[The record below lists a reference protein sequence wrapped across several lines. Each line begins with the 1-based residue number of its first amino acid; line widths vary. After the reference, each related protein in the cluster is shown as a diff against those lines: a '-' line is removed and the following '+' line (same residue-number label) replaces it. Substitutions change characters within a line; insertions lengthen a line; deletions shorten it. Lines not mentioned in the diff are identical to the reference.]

1 MSSRA
6 FAENESVLDP
16 SGTAPTPHTESAFG
30 SRRARREREARE
42 ALEHANSAG
51 VADLAEDSA
60 SAAPANTELL
70 SRRERRHAAQQQPDG
85 LAAALPASRDD
96 DIELRL
102 TRRARRRAAQSV
114 ASASTAGAPEVAEV
128 ENIDDGGDAARAAE
142 TAEVAEAADVVETA
156 EIVEMADVVDESPE
170 ADELIAV
177 VEPAEAADAAQSREP
192 EIVNAPR
199 ATTEHAAVDPGEVPT
214 TTKSFEEII
223 AGAFPIEEASSVP
236 DDVPAEDDE
245 PANEATAAANGEP
258 NAAANPRRGRHGAS
272 SSAPVDPP
280 RSPRSIR
287 RLATKTMSISALLA
301 VGLMTVATSVP
312 ANALLSADEVQAQK
326 RQSLERQDYAA
337 GQAQSMVNTASADV
351 AVQRDTYGALSA
363 TQAATELGINP
374 ENTFTN
380 DPNGT
385 VQWPFSVGVHIGS
398 GYGSRPGC
406 SLGCST
412 NHLGQ
417 DFNPGYGAPI
427 QAIADGVVVES
438 TDAGG
443 GFGVKI
449 VIEHVIDGQMIHSLY
464 GHMVPGSR
472 TVQVGDHV
480 SVGQIIG
487 KTGNTGISTG
497 PHLHFEILIGG
508 TKHVDPL
515 AWLYE
520 NTN

>member
-1 MSSRA
+1 MM
-6 FAENESVLDP
+6 P
-16 SGTAPTPHTESAFG
+16 
-30 SRRARREREARE
+30 
-42 ALEHANSAG
+42 
-51 VADLAEDSA
+51 SA
-60 SAAPANTELL
+60 SATPAEVQL
-70 SRRERRHAAQQQPDG
+70 S
-85 LAAALPASRDD
+85 
-96 DIELRL
+96 
-102 TRRARRRAAQSV
+102 RRARRRAASPDPQPIATETAPGAEPDVVVEAEVIES
-114 ASASTAGAPEVAEV
+114 ASAVEAAVEPVAE
-128 ENIDDGGDAARAAE
+128 ITPDD
-142 TAEVAEAADVVETA
+142 
-156 EIVEMADVVDESPE
+156 
-170 ADELIAV
+170 
-177 VEPAEAADAAQSREP
+177 
-192 EIVNAPR
+192 
-199 ATTEHAAVDPGEVPT
+199 VPT
-214 TTKSFEEII
+214 TTESFEEII
-223 AGAFPIEEASSVP
+223 AGAFPVDEASTP
-236 DDVPAEDDE
+236 DDAHDDDTVDIPVKAEPVPA
-245 PANEATAAANGEP
+245 AAAEDTP
-258 NAAANPRRGRHGAS
+258 TPPRGRHGAS
-272 SSAPVDPP
+272 ESAPVDNP
-280 RSPRSIR
+280 RPPRSIR
-287 RLATKTMSISALLA
+287 RLAAKTMSISALLA

-326 RQSLERQDYAA
+326 RQSIQHETYAP
-337 GQAQSMVNTASADV
+337 GQPQSLVNTASADL
-351 AVQRDTYGALSA
+351 ALQRDTYGALSV

-398 GYGSRPGC
+398 GYGARPGC

-427 QAIADGVVVES
+427 QSIADGVVVES
-438 TDAGG
+438 TDSGG

-497 PHLHFEILIGG
+497 AHMHFEILLNG

-515 AWLYE
+515 AWLYA

>member
-1 MSSRA
+1 M
-6 FAENESVLDP
+6 
-16 SGTAPTPHTESAFG
+16 
-30 SRRARREREARE
+30 
-42 ALEHANSAG
+42 
-51 VADLAEDSA
+51 
-60 SAAPANTELL
+60 L
-70 SRRERRHAAQQQPDG
+70 SRRERRLAAQRTTDDHSETLAGTPATPADVQP
-85 LAAALPASRDD
+85 
-96 DIELRL
+96 
-102 TRRARRRAAQSV
+102 TRRSRRRAPTPTPVVTDDANSGDTGTTDEPDDV
-114 ASASTAGAPEVAEV
+114 AETASEAPREVESAPSAEATSAVEFSEPVEAEIVAPVETEHAEAEPEQLVAEV
-128 ENIDDGGDAARAAE
+128 TPDD
-142 TAEVAEAADVVETA
+142 
-156 EIVEMADVVDESPE
+156 
-170 ADELIAV
+170 
-177 VEPAEAADAAQSREP
+177 
-192 EIVNAPR
+192 
-199 ATTEHAAVDPGEVPT
+199 VPT
-214 TTKSFEEII
+214 TTESFEEII
-223 AGAFPIEEASSVP
+223 AGAFPIDESSVVDDAHTDHDEASVETERVDTEQSTA
-236 DDVPAEDDE
+236 DSEADSPA
-245 PANEATAAANGEP
+245 PH
-258 NAAANPRRGRHGAS
+258 RGRHGAS
-272 SSAPVDPP
+272 ESAPVDGP
-280 RSPRSIR
+280 RPPRSIR
-287 RLATKTMSISALLA
+287 RLAAKTMSISALLA

-326 RQSLERQDYAA
+326 RQSIQQEAYAP
-337 GQAQSMVNTASADV
+337 GRAQSLVNTASADL
-351 AVQRDTYGALSA
+351 ALQRDTYGALSV

-398 GYGSRPGC
+398 GYGARPGC

-427 QAIADGVVVES
+427 QSIADGVVVES
-438 TDAGG
+438 TDSGG

-497 PHLHFEILIGG
+497 PHMHFEILING

>member
-1 MSSRA
+1 
-6 FAENESVLDP
+6 
-16 SGTAPTPHTESAFG
+16 
-30 SRRARREREARE
+30 
-42 ALEHANSAG
+42 
-51 VADLAEDSA
+51 
-60 SAAPANTELL
+60 
-70 SRRERRHAAQQQPDG
+70 
-85 LAAALPASRDD
+85 
-96 DIELRL
+96 
-102 TRRARRRAAQSV
+102 
-114 ASASTAGAPEVAEV
+114 
-128 ENIDDGGDAARAAE
+128 
-142 TAEVAEAADVVETA
+142 
-156 EIVEMADVVDESPE
+156 
-170 ADELIAV
+170 
-177 VEPAEAADAAQSREP
+177 
-192 EIVNAPR
+192 
-199 ATTEHAAVDPGEVPT
+199 
-214 TTKSFEEII
+214 
-223 AGAFPIEEASSVP
+223 
-236 DDVPAEDDE
+236 
-245 PANEATAAANGEP
+245 
-258 NAAANPRRGRHGAS
+258 
-272 SSAPVDPP
+272 
-280 RSPRSIR
+280 
-287 RLATKTMSISALLA
+287 
-301 VGLMTVATSVP
+301 MTVATSVP
-312 ANALLSADEVQAQK
+312 ANALLSADDVQAQK
-326 RQSLERQDYAA
+326 RQSIQQETYAP
-337 GQAQSMVNTASADV
+337 GHAQSLVNTASADL
-351 AVQRDTYGALSA
+351 ALQRDTYGALSV

-398 GYGSRPGC
+398 GYGARPGC

-427 QAIADGVVVES
+427 QSIADGVVVES
-438 TDAGG
+438 TDSGG

-497 PHLHFEILIGG
+497 PHMHFEILING